1 MEINYVQEYLT
12 LLSVGNYLDA
22 AEEMYTSPA
31 SLARHIKKLEEDLGF
46 ELFVPQGR
54 SLVPSEL
61 AKAFTPFAEEIV
73 HAQERCYNFLDTY
86 QSKKPDMLRVG
97 TLAVEGAAYHLPDLI
112 SAFLLANP
120 QVSVEMY
127 EGETKELC
135 SMLFVNKLDLVFSFL
150 PEEYRETTVHFSVVK
165 DHMALF
171 VPMDYPLSSLR
182 SVRLGKLNGMTFVPR
197 PRHSFLSDFCN
208 NLLRENDISYKMTFD
223 PPSTA
228 NLLSM
233 VASGSGISLMP
244 KIAAEY
250 LLGAF
255 GKNTD
260 IRVVDIEPEI
270 DTSVHL
276 LYMANHNQTQ
286 QCKNFIHFIKN
297 M

>member
-1 MEINYVQEYLT
+1 
-12 LLSVGNYLDA
+12 
-22 AEEMYTSPA
+22 
-31 SLARHIKKLEEDLGF
+31 
-46 ELFVPQGR
+46 
-54 SLVPSEL
+54 
-61 AKAFTPFAEEIV
+61 
-73 HAQERCYNFLDTY
+73 
-86 QSKKPDMLRVG
+86 
-97 TLAVEGAAYHLPDLI
+97 
-112 SAFLLANP
+112 
-120 QVSVEMY
+120 
-127 EGETKELC
+127 
-135 SMLFVNKLDLVFSFL
+135 
-150 PEEYRETTVHFSVVK
+150 
-165 DHMALF
+165 
-171 VPMDYPLSSLR
+171 
-182 SVRLGKLNGMTFVPR
+182 MTFVPR

-208 NLLRENDISYKMTFD
+208 NLLKENDISYKMTFD

>member
-135 SMLFVNKLDLVFSFL
+135 SMLSLINWISSFL
-150 PEEYRETTVHFSVVK
+150 FSQK
-165 DHMALF
+165 NTEKPQF
-171 VPMDYPLSSLR
+171 IFPLSR
-182 SVRLGKLNGMTFVPR
+182 TIWP
-197 PRHSFLSDFCN
+197 FLCQW
-208 NLLRENDISYKMTFD
+208 ITH
-223 PPSTA
+223 
-228 NLLSM
+228 
-233 VASGSGISLMP
+233 
-244 KIAAEY
+244 Y
-250 LLGAF
+250 L
-255 GKNTD
+255 
-260 IRVVDIEPEI
+260 V
-270 DTSVHL
+270 
-276 LYMANHNQTQ
+276 
-286 QCKNFIHFIKN
+286 
-297 M
+297 